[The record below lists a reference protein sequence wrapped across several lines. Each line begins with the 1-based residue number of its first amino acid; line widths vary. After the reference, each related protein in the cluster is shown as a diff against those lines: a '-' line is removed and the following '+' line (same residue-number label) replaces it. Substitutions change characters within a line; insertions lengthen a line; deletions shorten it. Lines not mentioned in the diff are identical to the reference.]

1 MRIALLALMA
11 VGSFAAIDVSPA
23 QARPTYPFCMRTM
36 FDGDDCSYPTYQAC
50 QATAS
55 GTGQT
60 CFQNPALAL
69 PAAAAVYIEGPA
81 PRRRHRQPQGY

>member
-1 MRIALLALMA
+1 MRIALLALIA
-11 VGSFAAIDVSPA
+11 VGSFAASDVSPA

-36 FDGDDCSYPTYQAC
+36 FDGDDCSYPTYRAC

-60 CFQNPALAL
+60 CFQNPAMAYR
-69 PAAAAVYIEGPA
+69 PPPQYIEEPA
-81 PRRRHRQPQGY
+81 PRRRTRQPQGY